1 MRLSTLIITALVSF
15 AVTAVVGAFLVP
27 ALRAAKAGQSIL
39 DIGPVWHKSKEGTP
53 TMGGL
58 MFIAG
63 IAVACLTGG
72 AHRLVMEDMS
82 HIFILLFALIY
93 AAIGF
98 LDDFEKLRKKR
109 NLGLTARQKFFMQL
123 SVAVFFVVVMRI
135 SGNLS
140 SRLYIPFANV
150 TVMLP
155 EPVYLPLASFIIVAS
170 VNAVNITDG
179 VDGLAAG
186 VSLPVAVSCAAIAF
200 SLGYFAAGIAA
211 ASLAGGLA
219 GFLIFNLHPAR
230 VFMGDTGSL
239 FLGAVICSL
248 AFAMDMPLILV
259 PLGIVYIAETM
270 SDIIQIAYFK
280 RTKGKRLFKMAPL
293 HHHFE
298 MSGWSEYRIVGVFT
312 DVSAVFAVV
321 SYFAAT
327 ARNAFT

>member
-1 MRLSTLIITALVSF
+1 MSLSTLIITALVSF

-39 DIGPVWHKSKEGTP
+39 DIGPVWHKNKEGTP

-72 AHRLVMEDMS
+72 AHRLVREDMS

-98 LDDFEKLRKKR
+98 FDDFEKLRKKR

-123 SVAVFFVVVMRI
+123 AAAVFFVVVMRI
-135 SGNLS
+135 SDNLS
-140 SRLYIPFANV
+140 ARLYIPFANV

-155 EPVYLPLASFIIVAS
+155 EPVYLVLASFIIVAS

-200 SLGYFAAGIAA
+200 SLGYSAAGLAA
-211 ASLAGGLA
+211 AALAGGLA
-219 GFLIFNLHPAR
+219 GFLIFNFHPAK

-239 FLGAVICSL
+239 FLGAVICSI

-259 PLGIVYIAETM
+259 PLGVVYIIETM

-312 DVSAVFAVV
+312 GVSAVFAVV